1 MDKEKEQAF
10 KILDNLTNNG
20 LWTVRLDKKDYGYIE
35 NEKDVVCF
43 SYSSLIDKKDK
54 RFKEVFDKLAED
66 LLNTGKEYQHFIMAI
81 EYNTNEP
88 RMSEMD
94 LFYEFYCKFIKGKKL
109 SWGLAQHNGIETL
122 RITLIA
128 SR

>member
-1 MDKEKEQAF
+1 MEKEKAF

-20 LWTVRLDKKDYGYIE
+20 LWTVSLSKKDYGYIE

-43 SYSSLIDKKDK
+43 SYSSSIDKQDK
-54 RFKEVFDKLAED
+54 RFEEVFDKLAED
-66 LLNTGKEYQHFIMAI
+66 LFNNGKEYQRFIMVM
-81 EYNTNEP
+81 EYNANEP
-88 RMSEMD
+88 RMSEMQ
-94 LFYEFYCKFIKGKKL
+94 LFFEFSTKYIKEKKL
-109 SWGLAQHNGIETL
+109 SWGMARHNDIEGL